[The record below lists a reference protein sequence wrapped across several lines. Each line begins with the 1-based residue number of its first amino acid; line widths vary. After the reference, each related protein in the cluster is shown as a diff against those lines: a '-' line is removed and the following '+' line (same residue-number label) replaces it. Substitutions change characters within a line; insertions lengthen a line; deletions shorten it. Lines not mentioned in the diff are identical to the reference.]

1 MDWSQIL
8 IDTCSASIG
17 GLAIVY
23 VLAAQGLN
31 IHYGYTGLFNFGQ
44 AGFMA
49 VGAYGVAIVER
60 HRRCRRLRPVAVARH
75 RVAHARR
82 GGPRAAHGHPDAA
95 TPR

>member
-8 IDTCSASIG
+8 TDTFSASIG
-17 GLAIVY
+17 VLAIVY

-49 VGAYGVAIVER
+49 VGAYGLAIVTAPESDGGFG
-60 HRRCRRLRPVAVARH
+60 LSLWLGVVVAVL
-75 RVAHARR
+75 
-82 GGPRAAHGHPDAA
+82 AAIVLA
-95 TPR
+95 